1 MNEKGVKVMSFEEK
15 VETLQPQIYEQLSN
29 EFEQTIEVIDC
40 ENVTIDTTHITAAL
54 SIQASV
60 TTAIIL
66 ATQLAIADEDTADQ
80 IATELLILDDCQIK
94 KRTVIQV
101 LNSRN
106 IKITLTAD
114 DIMAFV
120 QILFQLLNI
129 LFAELD
135 IL

>member
-1 MNEKGVKVMSFEEK
+1 MSFEEN
-15 VETLQPQIYEQLSN
+15 VETLQPQIFEQLSN
-29 EFEQTIEVIDC
+29 EFEQKIEVIDC
-40 ENVTIDTTHITAAL
+40 ENVTVDTTHITAAL

-60 TTAIIL
+60 TAAIIL
-66 ATQLAIADEDTADQ
+66 ATQLVIADEDTADQ
-80 IATELLILDDCQIK
+80 MVTELLILDDCQIK

-106 IKITLTAD
+106 VKITLTAD

-120 QILFQLLNI
+120 QILFQLLNV

>member
-1 MNEKGVKVMSFEEK
+1 MSFEEK

-80 IATELLILDDCQIK
+80 ITTELLILDDCQIK

>member
-1 MNEKGVKVMSFEEK
+1 MSFEEK
-15 VETLQPQIYEQLSN
+15 VETLQPQIYEQLSS

-66 ATQLAIADEDTADQ
+66 ATQLVIADEDTADQ
-80 IATELLILDDCQIK
+80 MVTELLILDDCQIK

>member
-1 MNEKGVKVMSFEEK
+1 MSFEEK

-66 ATQLAIADEDTADQ
+66 ATQLAIADEDTPDQ

>member
-1 MNEKGVKVMSFEEK
+1 MSFEEK
-15 VETLQPQIYEQLSN
+15 VETLQPQIFEQLSS
-29 EFEQTIEVIDC
+29 EFEQEIEVIDC
-40 ENVTIDTTHITAAL
+40 ENITVDTTHITAAL

-66 ATQLAIADEDTADQ
+66 ATQLMVADEDTADQ
-80 IATELLILDDCQIK
+80 MVTELLILDDCQIK

-101 LNSRN
+101 INSRN
-106 IKITLTAD
+106 VKITLTAD

-120 QILFQLLNI
+120 QILLQLLNI
-129 LFAELD
+129 LFTELG

>member
-1 MNEKGVKVMSFEEK
+1 MSFEEN
-15 VETLQPQIYEQLSN
+15 VETLQPQIFEQLSN
-29 EFEQTIEVIDC
+29 EFEQKIEVIDC
-40 ENVTIDTTHITAAL
+40 ENVTVDTTHITAAL

-60 TTAIIL
+60 TAAIIL
-66 ATQLAIADEDTADQ
+66 ATQLVIADEDTADQ
-80 IATELLILDDCQIK
+80 MVTELLILDDCQIK

-106 IKITLTAD
+106 VKITLAAD

>member
-1 MNEKGVKVMSFEEK
+1 MSFEEK

-66 ATQLAIADEDTADQ
+66 ATADEDTADQ

>member
-1 MNEKGVKVMSFEEK
+1 

-129 LFAELD
+129 LFAED
-135 IL
+135 R

>member
-1 MNEKGVKVMSFEEK
+1 MSFEEK
-15 VETLQPQIYEQLSN
+15 VETLQPQIFEQLSN
-29 EFEQTIEVIDC
+29 EFEQKIEVIDC

-60 TTAIIL
+60 TAAIIL
-66 ATQLAIADEDTADQ
+66 ATQLVIEDEDTADQ
-80 IATELLILDDCQIK
+80 MATELLILEDCQIK
-94 KRTVIQV
+94 KRTLIQV
-101 LNSRN
+101 INSRN

-120 QILFQLLNI
+120 QTLFQLLNI

>member
-1 MNEKGVKVMSFEEK
+1 MSFEEK
-15 VETLQPQIYEQLSN
+15 VETLQPQIFEQLSS
-29 EFEQTIEVIDC
+29 EFEQKIEVIDC
-40 ENVTIDTTHITAAL
+40 ENITVDTTHITAAL

-66 ATQLAIADEDTADQ
+66 ATQLMVADEDTADQ
-80 IATELLILDDCQIK
+80 MVTELLIMDDCQIK

-101 LNSRN
+101 INSRN
-106 IKITLTAD
+106 VKITLTAD

-120 QILFQLLNI
+120 QILFQLLNV

>member
-1 MNEKGVKVMSFEEK
+1 MSFEEN
-15 VETLQPQIYEQLSN
+15 VETLQPQIFEQLSN
-29 EFEQTIEVIDC
+29 EFEQKIEVIDC
-40 ENVTIDTTHITAAL
+40 ENVTVDTTHITAAL

-60 TTAIIL
+60 TAAIIL
-66 ATQLAIADEDTADQ
+66 ATQLVIADEDTADQ
-80 IATELLILDDCQIK
+80 MVTELLILDDCQIK

-106 IKITLTAD
+106 VKITLTAD

>member
-1 MNEKGVKVMSFEEK
+1 MSFEEK
-15 VETLQPQIYEQLSN
+15 VEILQPQIYEQLSN

>member
-1 MNEKGVKVMSFEEK
+1 MSFEEK

-66 ATQLAIADEDTADQ
+66 ATQLVIADEDTADQ
-80 IATELLILDDCQIK
+80 MVTELLILDDCQIK
-94 KRTVIQV
+94 KRNRHSSPEQP
-101 LNSRN
+101 
-106 IKITLTAD
+106 
-114 DIMAFV
+114 
-120 QILFQLLNI
+120 QY
-129 LFAELD
+129 
-135 IL
+135 

>member
-1 MNEKGVKVMSFEEK
+1 MSFEEN
-15 VETLQPQIYEQLSN
+15 VETLQPQIFEQLSN
-29 EFEQTIEVIDC
+29 EFEQKIEVIDC
-40 ENVTIDTTHITAAL
+40 ENVTVDTTHITAAL

-60 TTAIIL
+60 TAAIIL
-66 ATQLAIADEDTADQ
+66 ATQLVIADEDTADQ
-80 IATELLILDDCQIK
+80 MVTELLVLDDCQIK

-106 IKITLTAD
+106 VKITLTAD

-120 QILFQLLNI
+120 QILFQLLNV

>member
-1 MNEKGVKVMSFEEK
+1 MSFEEK
-15 VETLQPQIYEQLSN
+15 VETLQPQIFEQLSS
-29 EFEQTIEVIDC
+29 EFEQKIEVIDC
-40 ENVTIDTTHITAAL
+40 ENITVDTTHITAAL

-66 ATQLAIADEDTADQ
+66 ATQLMVADEDTADQ
-80 IATELLILDDCQIK
+80 MVTELLIMDDCQIK

-101 LNSRN
+101 INSRN
-106 IKITLTAD
+106 VKITLTAD

>member
-1 MNEKGVKVMSFEEK
+1 EEK
-15 VETLQPQIYEQLSN
+15 VETLQPQIFEQLSN
-29 EFEQTIEVIDC
+29 EFEQKIEVIDC
-40 ENVTIDTTHITAAL
+40 ENVTIDTTLITAAL

-80 IATELLILDDCQIK
+80 MATELLILDDCQIK
-94 KRTVIQV
+94 KRTLIQV
-101 LNSRN
+101 INSRN
-106 IKITLTAD
+106 VKITLTAD

-120 QILFQLLNI
+120 QTLFQLLNI

-135 IL
+135 

>member
-1 MNEKGVKVMSFEEK
+1 MSFEEK
-15 VETLQPQIYEQLSN
+15 VEKLQPQIFEQLSN
-29 EFEQTIEVIDC
+29 EFEQKIEVIDC
-40 ENVTIDTTHITAAL
+40 ENVTIDTTLITAAL

-80 IATELLILDDCQIK
+80 MATELLILDDCQIK
-94 KRTVIQV
+94 KRTLIQV
-101 LNSRN
+101 INSRN
-106 IKITLTAD
+106 VKITLTAD

-120 QILFQLLNI
+120 QTLFQLLNI

>member
-1 MNEKGVKVMSFEEK
+1 MSFEEN
-15 VETLQPQIYEQLSN
+15 VETLQPQIFEQLSN
-29 EFEQTIEVIDC
+29 EFEQKIEVIDC
-40 ENVTIDTTHITAAL
+40 ENVTVDTTHITAAL

-60 TTAIIL
+60 TAAIIL
-66 ATQLAIADEDTADQ
+66 ATQLVIADEDTADQ
-80 IATELLILDDCQIK
+80 MVTELLILDDCQIK

-106 IKITLTAD
+106 VKITLAAD

-120 QILFQLLNI
+120 QILFQLLNV